1 MTRTDIYKLI
11 SNTNDNLENYILTV
25 IDGENTGAKAFYSD
39 GKLIQELSEN
49 GFFEKN
55 IGVFKNE
62 LCSEII
68 TIAGQKIYAEKIGH
82 EHKLVIC
89 GAGHV
94 SIPIIKIGKMTGF
107 TVVCIEDRPMFANDA
122 RNAGVDQVICDNFV
136 NALEKIPGD
145 DDTYFVIVT
154 RGHRSD
160 QECLK
165 SIAEKKHAYI
175 GLMGSRRRVAI
186 VKEQLISEGASR
198 EVLDRVYTPIG
209 LDIGAETPEEI
220 AVAVMAEIIK
230 VKRQDERKAD
240 FPKEILEMITRD
252 NSSENG
258 EDTGKVLATIVSRKG
273 SAPREVGTKMLI
285 LHDGGC
291 IGTIGGGCVEAE
303 VVRRGREMLM
313 ENESEAI
320 IQHIDLTADAAAEEG
335 MVCGGVLE
343 VLMEKI

>member
-1 MTRTDIYKLI
+1 MMKSDIYKLVK
-11 SNTNDNLENYILTV
+11 NADDNLENYILTV
-25 IDGENTGAKAFYSD
+25 IDGENAGDKAFFSN
-39 GKLIQELSEN
+39 GKLIQESSEN

-55 IGVFKNE
+55 ICDLKNE
-62 LCSEII
+62 SDSEII
-68 TIAGQKIYAEKIGH
+68 TIAGQKVYSEKIGH

-107 TVVCIEDRPMFANDA
+107 TVVCIEDRPLFADDA
-122 RNAGVDQVICDNFV
+122 RNAGADQVICDNFI
-136 NALEKIPGD
+136 NALEKVPGD
-145 DDTYFVIVT
+145 ENTYFVIVT

-160 QECLK
+160 KECLQ

-186 VKEQLISEGASR
+186 VKEQLVSEGTSR

-220 AVAVMAEIIK
+220 AVAVIAEIIK
-230 VKRQDERKAD
+230 VKRQNDRKTD
-240 FPKEILEMITRD
+240 FPKEILSAIIDEKSLETC
-252 NSSENG
+252 EN
-258 EDTGKVLATIVSRKG
+258 DRKVLATIVSRKG

-285 LHDGGC
+285 LPDGEL

-303 VVRRGREMLM
+303 VTRRGREMLM
-313 ENESEAI
+313 ENETEAVL
-320 IQHIDLTADAAAEEG
+320 QHVDLTADAAAEEG
-335 MVCGGVLE
+335 MVCGGTLE
-343 VLMEKI
+343 VLMEIL

>member
-1 MTRTDIYKLI
+1 MMKTDIYRLI
-11 SNTNDNLENYILTV
+11 RKTDDNLENYILTV
-25 IDGENTGAKAFYSD
+25 IDGKNIGDKAFYSNSE
-39 GKLIQELSEN
+39 LILDSSEN
-49 GFFEKN
+49 RFFENN
-55 IGVFKNE
+55 IRTFPDDPD
-62 LCSEII
+62 SEIV
-68 TIAGQKIYAEKIGH
+68 TIAGQKVYAEKIGH

-122 RNAGVDQVICDNFV
+122 RNAGADRVICDNFV
-136 NALEKIPGD
+136 NALKKISGD

-160 QECLK
+160 RECLK

-230 VKRQDERKAD
+230 VKRQDERKTD
-240 FPKEILEMITRD
+240 FPKEILDMIIGEKSVENCG
-252 NSSENG
+252 NS
-258 EDTGKVLATIVSRKG
+258 GKVLATIVSRKG
-273 SAPREVGTKMLI
+273 SAPRKVGTKMLI
-285 LHDGGC
+285 LPDGGC
-291 IGTIGGGCVEAE
+291 VGTIGGGCVEAE
-303 VVRRGREMLM
+303 VIRRGREMLM
-313 ENESEAI
+313 ENETEAI

-335 MVCGGVLE
+335 MVCGGTLE
-343 VLMEKI
+343 VLMELL